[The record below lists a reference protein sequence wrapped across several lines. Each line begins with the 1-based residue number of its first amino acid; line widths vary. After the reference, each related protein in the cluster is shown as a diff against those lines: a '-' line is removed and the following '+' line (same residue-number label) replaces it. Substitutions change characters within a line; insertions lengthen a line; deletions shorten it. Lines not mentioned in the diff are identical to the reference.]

1 MQAPESTVNQSDPAK
16 QSAFSLL
23 RLMRPK
29 QWTKN
34 LIVLAPMLFAAKLHD
49 PQLVLNAL
57 LCFVAFCL
65 LSSSLYIFND
75 ILDKD
80 ADKLHPIKCR
90 RPISSGEISLA
101 LAWTLCSILAPAA
114 LALSFYVRPTLVLV
128 FVAYLVL
135 NVLYSAVLKHIA
147 IVDVLTI
154 AMGFLL
160 RAMAGAV
167 AVKVPLSSWFLLC
180 AGLGAIFLALEKRRS
195 ELTTLQSA
203 ADSHRPVLQRYS
215 AALIDRLEGVVLPG
229 LLISYIFYSF
239 LSIHGQWMML
249 SVPFVIYGIMRYQ
262 QLSSQNDAS
271 TGAPEDVLLKDR
283 PIQIAIVLWLL
294 TCAGVLYGVIQ
305 HAVQVLVSSM
315 DSLVR

>member
-1 MQAPESTVNQSDPAK
+1 
-16 QSAFSLL
+16 
-23 RLMRPK
+23 MRPK

-57 LCFVAFCL
+57 LCCVAFCL

-80 ADKLHPIKCR
+80 ADKLHPTKCK
-90 RPISSGEISLA
+90 RPISSGEISLP
-101 LAWTLCSILAPAA
+101 LAWTLCLILAPAA
-114 LALSFYVRPTLVLV
+114 LALSFYIRPALVLV

-135 NVLYSAVLKHIA
+135 NVSYSALLKHIA

-154 AMGFLL
+154 ATGFLL

-195 ELTTLQSA
+195 ELSTLQNS

-215 AALIDRLEGVVLPG
+215 SALIDRLEAVVLPG
-229 LLISYIFYSF
+229 LLVSYIFYSF

-262 QLSSQNDAS
+262 QLSSQNDSS

-305 HAVQVLVSSM
+305 HAVQILVTGM